1 MDSIPW
7 TKKYAPHKISDIISQ
22 EKAVSD
28 LKEFMKNFRKHA
40 KKSALLFGP
49 SGTGKT
55 SSVYAI
61 ADEMNYEVVEVNA
74 SDFRNKAQIDSVL
87 GNALKQKS
95 LFANEKIIL
104 VDEIDGLAGTEDR
117 GGLTELITLL
127 EDPKFAVVMTAMSPW
142 DNKFSKIRTRS
153 QMMEFEKLSYA
164 SIIKMLKHICEKE
177 KISYDEDAL
186 TQLATSSSGD
196 LRGAII
202 DLQTLAGI
210 NEKLTKKS
218 IETLGEREKT
228 DTIINALVKVLKNTD
243 PIVALGALNYIEEDL
258 DEFMLWLDENMP
270 KEYKNPED
278 LARAYNY
285 LAKADIFRARIK
297 RWQYWRFLDYVNTFL
312 TAGVAVSKDKKYT
325 GIVQYKQTMRLLKI
339 WQANMKYQKRKAIAE
354 KIAEKTHAS
363 KKEVLHSTIPYFQAI
378 FKKNKQMSDAI
389 AAELDLDNEEIEWLR
404 K

>member
-1 MDSIPW
+1 MDGTPW
-7 TKKYAPHKISDIISQ
+7 TKKYAPHKSTDIISQ

-28 LKEFMKNFRKHA
+28 LKEFMKNFKKHS

-61 ADEMNYEVVEVNA
+61 ANEMNYEIVEVNA

-87 GNALKQKS
+87 GNALKQRS
-95 LFANEKIIL
+95 LFAAEKVIL

-127 EDPKFAVVMTAMSPW
+127 ENPKFPVVMTAMSPW
-142 DNKFSKIRTRS
+142 DNKFSKIRTRA

-177 KISYDEDAL
+177 KINYEEDAL
-186 TQLATSSSGD
+186 TQLATASSGD

-202 DLQTLAGI
+202 DLQTIARI
-210 NEKLTKKS
+210 NEKITKKS
-218 IETLGEREKT
+218 IETIGEREKT
-228 DTIINALVKVLKNTD
+228 DTIINALIKVLKNTD

-285 LAKADIFRARIK
+285 LSKADIFRARIK

-325 GIVQYKQTMRLLKI
+325 ELVQYKQTMRLLKI

-363 KKEVLHSTIPYFQAI
+363 KKEVLKSTIPYFQAI